1 MIRLFV
7 FGIIAAVVLLIG
19 VMIIFPLL
27 LASLFLLLVIV
38 AVLLAI
44 GTAIHHLL
52 KATPPVSNRNP
63 KIKIKVVK

>member
-1 MIRLFV
+1 MIRLFM
-7 FGIIAAVVLLIG
+7 FGIIAVIVLLIG
-19 VMIIFPLL
+19 VVVIFPLL

-44 GTAIHHLL
+44 GTAIHHLM

-63 KIKIKVVK
+63 KIKVREVK